1 VDDNTGGAIFME
13 LGGEGSD
20 SIIDEICTAEQECRG
35 DGSIIRVFYYD
46 RKPEKS

>member
-13 LGGEGSD
+13 LGGSEGSD

-35 DGSIIRVFYYD
+35 DGSIIRVFYYY
-46 RKPEKS
+46 RKPEN